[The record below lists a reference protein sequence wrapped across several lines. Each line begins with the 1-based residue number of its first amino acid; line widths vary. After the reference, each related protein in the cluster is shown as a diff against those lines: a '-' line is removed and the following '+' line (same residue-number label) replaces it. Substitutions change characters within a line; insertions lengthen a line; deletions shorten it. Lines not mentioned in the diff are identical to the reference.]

1 MITRNESA
9 RAGVRQSSRP
19 LVAMLLL
26 ALAMLSGCSTKLVY
40 DGEPKEPLFIGDRI
54 IDEGVQPLSEAND
67 PWEGL
72 NRRVYNFNSHVDRWV
87 LLPAVR
93 GYRFIFPSPI
103 RTGIRNIFGTF
114 SDVITFANQL
124 LQFRPVQASQTTLRV
139 ATNLTFGLLGT
150 IDAATALEIPKFQ
163 EDFGQTLG
171 VWGVGQGPYVVL
183 PMIGPSNL
191 RDAVGEI
198 PDFLLRSYLWDQLL
212 SDNDGY
218 TAERKAVRLVLDVL
232 DSRDQVAF
240 RYFETGSPYEYELVR
255 LLISTKRELDVEK

>member
-1 MITRNESA
+1 MITRHNDSQATA
-9 RAGVRQSSRP
+9 RRSHRA
-19 LVAMLLL
+19 LLTLLLL
-26 ALAMLSGCSTKLVY
+26 ALAMLGGCSTKLVY
-40 DGEPKEPLFIGDRI
+40 DGEPKEPLFIGERI
-54 IDEGVQPLSEAND
+54 IDPGVQPLSAASD

-72 NRRVYNFNSHVDRWV
+72 NRRIYNFNSHVDRWV

-103 RTGIRNIFGTF
+103 RTGIRNIFSTF
-114 SDVITFANQL
+114 EDVVTFANQL

-150 IDAATALEIPKFQ
+150 IDAATALEIPKHQ

-171 VWGVGQGPYVVL
+171 VWGVGQGPYLVL
-183 PMIGPSNL
+183 PIAGPSNL
-191 RDAVGEI
+191 RDAIGEI
-198 PDFLLRSYLWDQLL
+198 PDWLLRSYLWDQLL
-212 SDNDGY
+212 SDDDGY
-218 TAERKAVRLVLDVL
+218 TAERNAARVALEVLDG
-232 DSRDQVAF
+232 RDRVAF